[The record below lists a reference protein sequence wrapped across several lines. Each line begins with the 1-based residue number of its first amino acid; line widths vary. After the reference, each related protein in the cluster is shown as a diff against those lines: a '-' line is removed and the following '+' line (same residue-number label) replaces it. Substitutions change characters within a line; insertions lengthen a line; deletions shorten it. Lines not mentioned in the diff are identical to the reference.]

1 MNNNITPKEKKRII
15 AKGSGL
21 YRKDISNVVLGKA
34 LSIREDF
41 SLAFSKN
48 LFFNFWKEFK
58 DFPQYFTTNVDGYLV
73 PKGIVEMIDLYEKAA
88 KENVNTFFLKK
99 IKNLELSLRQAEE
112 FGVDYIIVIQGLT
125 DENSIL
131 LKGARGI
138 VSGESIPAEK
148 LEEFVNKGVM
158 TQFIPMVSGV
168 RDDISEVRKQN
179 GKIIELDSNLGRV
192 YILENQNNQ
201 SSVAC

>member
-1 MNNNITPKEKKRII
+1 MI
-15 AKGSGL
+15 AKGSVL
-21 YRKDISNVVLGKA
+21 YRKDTSNVVRGKA

-48 LFFNFWKEFK
+48 LFFIFWKEFI
-58 DFPQYFTTNVDGYLV
+58 DFPHYFTTNVDGYLV
-73 PKGIVEMIDLYEKAA
+73 PKGIVEMIDLYEKAG

-112 FGVDYIIVIQGLT
+112 FGGDYIIVIQGLT

-138 VSGESIPAEK
+138 VSGESIPAKK
-148 LEEFVNKGVM
+148 LEDFVIKGVM

-179 GKIIELDSNLGRV
+179 GKIIELDSNLGCV
-192 YILENQNNQ
+192 YTLENQN
-201 SSVAC
+201 S